1 MRCPFCTNSETI
13 VKDSRST
20 DEGKI
25 IRRRRMCCSCGGKYT
40 TFERAEIRKIFVIKR
55 SGTKRP
61 FDKEKILYSISMAM
75 RKRNFTE
82 DDIAEIADRVVLEI
96 ESSSA
101 REIHSRKIGNLIMR
115 ELAKVDQVAY
125 IRFASVYKDF
135 GNAQD
140 FAKFISKIE
149 PE

>member
-1 MRCPFCTNSETI
+1 MRCPFCMNPETI

-20 DEGKI
+20 DEGKS

-40 TFERAEIRKIFVIKR
+40 TFEKAEMRKVFVIKR
-55 SGTKRP
+55 SGYKRP
-61 FDKEKILYSISMAM
+61 FDKEKIRYSISMAM

-82 DDIAEIADRVVLEI
+82 DDINDIADRVVLEI
-96 ESSSA
+96 ESGSA
-101 REIHSRKIGNLIMR
+101 REINSRKIGNLIMR

-135 GNAQD
+135 CNAQD
-140 FAKFISKIE
+140 FAKFIGKIE
-149 PE
+149 HE